1 MQKNSVIKRAPV
13 GKYYG
18 DSDIKIMVL
27 LIVSFVIKM
36 ISLQLSST
44 FDFSFKQHSILKFR
58 GSCRTTDC

>member
-1 MQKNSVIKRAPV
+1 MQKDSVIKRAPV

-27 LIVSFVIKM
+27 LIVSFLIKM

-44 FDFSFKQHSILKFR
+44 FDFSLKQHSILKF
-58 GSCRTTDC
+58 